1 MKLITLGGKTNGCH
15 FRLRFDC
22 RILLVVALLLSDF
35 CKSDL
40 EEMAQTPSAVLRFH
54 DIMIRESRDYTDDNN
69 GDNKETE
76 INIPEPPSKEQLQ
89 RTREKISIKGTTHV
103 QSHKEDCQLHW
114 ISFG

>member
-1 MKLITLGGKTNGCH
+1 MNLITLGGKANGCH

-54 DIMIRESRDYTDDNN
+54 DIKIRESRDYTDDNN

-76 INIPEPPSKEQLQ
+76 INIPEPPSKKQLQ
-89 RTREKISIKGTTHV
+89 RARKYVGTTHV
-103 QSHKEDCQLHW
+103 STEP
-114 ISFG
+114 